1 MIAFAIL
8 LVYVVVKIGGYL
20 YLTRGAVFSY
30 REFQRDIME
39 QRLTD
44 EEWQKYLE
52 EHPRSGV
59 PEWMTPI
66 IVPLKDAPV
75 DNESVFYSSGC

>member
-1 MIAFAIL
+1 MKRP
-8 LVYVVVKIGGYL
+8 VD
-20 YLTRGAVFSY
+20 
-30 REFQRDIME
+30 Q

-59 PEWMTPI
+59 PEWMIPI
-66 IVPLKDAPV
+66 IVPTKDAPV
-75 DNESVFYSSGC
+75 DNEGVFYSSGC